1 MFDFFKLNRSR
12 PKMEKTEEKEVDF
25 NHLNL
30 MELLEKV
37 KLGHS
42 TRYLTAGKDVITLN
56 GYYYESVYECFDNAM
71 SLSLNGEILYKEEKQ
86 TGRFKT
92 AEEAVRYVK
101 SIIKEPKVIITKNKP
116 EALIE
121 IENRKR
127 LEKNKI
133 AKEETIKMAEANEK
147 GKIQEHPNNIDPRYQ
162 LQTAKV
168 AEMRQPLVDSLI
180 KSLEAGEIPW
190 EKCWKSE
197 MKKPFNYATNV
208 AYKGINNANLMLTS
222 MMRGYTDP
230 RFMTFNQVKEK
241 GWRVKQGSKA
251 IRVEY
256 WAYHSSQDKKTISI
270 AEWNKLS
277 EIEKREKAKNFKL
290 KVFPS
295 YVFNAACINGIPP
308 LEKELKEQ
316 KRINRLDLV
325 VKSISNN
332 IGLLGITE
340 GYDKACYI
348 PKLDKICMPSYANFK
363 DGNYYY
369 STMLHE
375 LAHATG
381 HEKRMN
387 RKILNSFGSPEYARE
402 ELRAEL
408 SSMFL
413 SQELNMNLDDK
424 HMNNH
429 KGYIQS
435 WLKMLKEEPNE
446 LFKAIKDAQGISD
459 YMVKNASLDKV
470 KEFEMTTEKT
480 MSQELQYQQ
489 PKLLH
494 RFGK

>member
-1 MFDFFKLNRSR
+1 MFDIFKLTRSR
-12 PKMEKTEEKEVDF
+12 RTTETTEQKEVDF
-25 NHLNL
+25 NYLNL
-30 MELLEKV
+30 MELLNDV
-37 KLGHS
+37 KLHHS
-42 TRYLTAGKDVITLN
+42 IKYVVVGESVITLN
-56 GYYYESVYECFDNAM
+56 GYYYESVYECFDDAM
-71 SLSLNGEILYKEEKQ
+71 SLSLNGEILYKEEKN
-86 TGRFKT
+86 TGKFKS
-92 AEEAVRYVK
+92 AEEAIKYVK
-101 SIIKEPKVIITKNKP
+101 SIIKERTAVITINKP
-116 EALIE
+116 EKLIQIE
-121 IENRKR
+121 KERRLEENRKIKED
-127 LEKNKI
+127 LDKMNETNDKNNVK
-133 AKEETIKMAEANEK
+133 
-147 GKIQEHPNNIDPRYQ
+147 EHPNNIDSRYQ
-162 LQTAKV
+162 LQTSVV

-270 AEWNKLS
+270 AEWNKLT
-277 EIEKREKAKNFKL
+277 EIEKREKGKNFKL

-295 YVFNAACINGIPP
+295 YVFNAECINGIPP
-308 LEKELKEQ
+308 LEKEIKDQ
-316 KRINRLDLV
+316 KRITRLDLV

-387 RKILNSFGSPEYARE
+387 RKILNSFGNPEYARE

-435 WLKMLKEEPNE
+435 WLKILKEEPNE

>member
-1 MFDFFKLNRSR
+1 MFDFFKFNKS
-12 PKMEKTEEKEVDF
+12 KGTEEQQVVDF
-25 NHLNL
+25 NDLNL

-86 TGRFKT
+86 TGRFET

-133 AKEETIKMAEANEK
+133 TKEETIKMAEANEK

-168 AEMRQPLVDSLI
+168 AEMRQPLIDNLI

-190 EKCWKSE
+190 EKCWNSS
-197 MKKPFNYATNV
+197 MRKPFNYATNV

-230 RFMTFNQVKEK
+230 RFMTFNQVKAK
-241 GWRVKQGSKA
+241 GWRVRQGSKA

-256 WAYHSSQDKKTISI
+256 WAYHSWQDKKTISI
-270 AEWNKLS
+270 AEWNKFTQ
-277 EIEKREKAKNFKL
+277 EEKKEKGKNYKL
-290 KVFPS
+290 NVFPS
-295 YVFNAACINGIPP
+295 YVFNAECIDGIPP
-308 LEKELKEQ
+308 LEKELKDQ
-316 KRINRLDLV
+316 KRITRLDLV
-325 VKSISNN
+325 VKNIANN
-332 IGLLGITE
+332 IGLLGIAE
-340 GYDKACYI
+340 GYGKACYI
-348 PKLDKICMPSYANFK
+348 PKADRICMPSFNDFTDAKF
-363 DGNYYY
+363 YY

-375 LAHATG
+375 LSHATG
-381 HEKRMN
+381 HEKRLN
-387 RKILNSFGSPEYARE
+387 RKIENIFGTKDYAKE
-402 ELRAEL
+402 ELRAEI

-413 SQELNMNLDDK
+413 SQDLQMNLDQS
-424 HMNNH
+424 HLNNH

-435 WLKMLKEEPNE
+435 WLKILKDEPNE

-470 KEFEMTTEKT
+470 KEFEIAEGKT
-480 MSQELQYQQ
+480 MTQELQFQQ

-494 RFGK
+494 KFGK